1 MLVFVDESG
10 DTGLRNLDGSSRYFV
25 ITLVLFDTQ
34 EAAEEVSQKIDA
46 LRQELSLP
54 AQYEFHFFKTKD
66 VLRRAFLTAVRQGQF
81 IFCSLGV
88 DKRKLHGTEFDHRD
102 LFYKTVCEAAF
113 SQARPLLH
121 EANVQFDE
129 SGSKAFR
136 QSLASHLLRS
146 INDGEPGMK
155 RIKKVKAQNSK
166 GNNLMQLADML
177 CGAVARSYHEE
188 NGENEFRRLVSTR
201 EEMGPS
207 VAWLK

>member
-25 ITLVLFDTQ
+25 ITLVLFDSQ
-34 EAAEEVSQKIDA
+34 EAAEEVSRKIDA

-81 IFCSLGV
+81 TFCALVV
-88 DKRKLHGTEFDHRD
+88 DKRKLYGTEFERRD
-102 LFYKTVCEAAF
+102 SFYKIICEAAF

-146 INDGEPGMK
+146 INGGEAGVK
-155 RIKKVKAQNSK
+155 RIKKVKTQESK
-166 GNNLMQLADML
+166 GNNLMQLADMI
-177 CGAVARSYHEE
+177 CGAIARSYHEE
-188 NGENEFRRLVSTR
+188 DGKEEFRRLVSAR
-201 EEMGPS
+201 EEWVRLWPG
-207 VAWLK
+207 